1 MLDLDQ
7 VEIQHGERRVWESL
21 TSNPLAGR
29 PGSLQAIATLRQIES
44 TRLPL
49 ASALALRGHM
59 GSQSRYI
66 GRGRDRRSAFGAGS
80 GATSATAEP
89 SERRG
94 RKRSR
99 SRDRSYKSKTQRS

>member
-49 ASALALRGHM
+49 ASDLALRGHE
-59 GSQSRYI
+59 GSKSRYI
-66 GRGRDRRSAFGAGS
+66 GRGRDRRSAS
-80 GATSATAEP
+80 GARSATAEP